1 MRLIGMFRLKL
12 RSLFRR
18 TAVEQELDE
27 ELRYHVERQVEE
39 NAAAGMSREEARH
52 AALRSIEGLEQR
64 KEECRDMRGL
74 SVIDNRRKDLSFALR
89 QLRKSPG
96 FTCTAIFVLALGMCA
111 SLAIFAFV
119 DAALIEPLPY
129 RNPSRLVG
137 VFESVPMFPRS
148 NLSYPDYL
156 DWKKRNTVFS
166 SLDVYQNAGLR

>member
-74 SVIDNRRKDLSFALR
+74 SVIDNLRKDLRFALR
-89 QLRKSPG
+89 QCFREATFRIPTTWTGKSKTPSSARS
-96 FTCTAIFVLALGMCA
+96 TCIRMPV
-111 SLAIFAFV
+111 
-119 DAALIEPLPY
+119 
-129 RNPSRLVG
+129 SR
-137 VFESVPMFPRS
+137 
-148 NLSYPDYL
+148 
-156 DWKKRNTVFS
+156 
-166 SLDVYQNAGLR
+166 

>member
-74 SVIDNRRKDLSFALR
+74 SVIDNLRKDLRFALR
-89 QLRKSPG
+89 QCFREATFRIPTTWTGKSGTPSSARS
-96 FTCTAIFVLALGMCA
+96 TCIKMPVCA
-111 SLAIFAFV
+111 EYARRCAT
-119 DAALIEPLPY
+119 
-129 RNPSRLVG
+129 
-137 VFESVPMFPRS
+137 S
-148 NLSYPDYL
+148 NGRARD
-156 DWKKRNTVFS
+156 
-166 SLDVYQNAGLR
+166 